1 MSTVVQTITGTL
13 PGQDVG
19 AAFREAMSTLAG
31 GVCVITTDDGGTPTG
46 LTVTTGFSVSMDP
59 PIFGVC
65 VDNTSRTLPA
75 LLARGA
81 FVANVLG
88 GHASRVASAF
98 ASRAE
103 DKFAPE
109 SGPVARATTRE
120 GLPWLPRDSVR
131 AVACTVSRVV
141 EAGDH
146 TLVLGH
152 VTEVLR
158 PEEEH
163 PHALGYLART
173 FHSLPTRPAA

>member
-1 MSTVVQTITGTL
+1 MRTAAQTSAVAP

-19 AAFREAMSTLAG
+19 AAYRDAMSTLAG
-31 GVCVITTDDGGTPTG
+31 GVCVITTDDDGTPTG

-98 ASRAE
+98 ASRAP
-103 DKFAPE
+103 DKFAPD
-109 SGPVARATTRE
+109 SGPIARATTQG
-120 GLPWLPRDSVR
+120 GLPWLPQDSVR
-131 AVACTVSRVV
+131 AIACTVGQVV

-146 TLVLGH
+146 TLVLAR
-152 VTEVLR
+152 VTEVLL

-163 PHALGYLART
+163 LHSLGYLART
-173 FHSLPTRPAA
+173 FHALPTRPAA